1 MRMLPSL
8 GIGLFVLI
16 VKVSRERVPMKLL
29 LPDIEQEIKFD
40 GTKVMEVEYKL
51 DVDDGL

>member
-29 LPDIEQEIKFD
+29 LPDIEHEIKFD
-40 GTKVMEVEYKL
+40 GTKLMEVEYRF